1 MHGLQL
7 AVFPAHPPTRASTC
21 TRADVQQDWGHHSLL
36 SPDPSHRLSE
46 LARAPIPPKS
56 QRHPGGDL
64 SPGLKCSAGSISIS
78 PSTHREEALTL
89 YLDHS
94 PVTCPPRPG
103 HLLPPLLV
111 HFLALPSLWLSV
123 LFPMTHQLPLIL
135 PSHHLHHSHPDEAP
149 NLPCVS
155 VV

>member
-78 PSTHREEALTL
+78 PSTHKRGG
-89 YLDHS
+89 
-94 PVTCPPRPG
+94 P
-103 HLLPPLLV
+103 HLVPLPFPCDLPPQAWSPPAPSPCSFPSASLP
-111 HFLALPSLWLSV
+111 LALSSV
-123 LFPMTHQLPLIL
+123 PHDSPATSYPPQPPFTSQPP
-135 PSHHLHHSHPDEAP
+135 
-149 NLPCVS
+149 
-155 VV
+155 